1 MQGPEDR
8 APDGSER
15 PGPGPAAKLRSY
27 YCTVP
32 TTQHQTPPIDDHD
45 APHHRRK
52 SVPDGLGDR
61 AISPPRR
68 RRTHR
73 PHPDVLAG
81 VSEKRTRERARSG
94 AEQQRHRKNTHPR
107 HQPKGVIVSNTPPD
121 RKKLRPGDRAG
132 YYQRRR

>member
-1 MQGPEDR
+1 MQGPEVR
-8 APDGSER
+8 APNCSER

-27 YCTVP
+27 YLP
-32 TTQHQTPPIDDHD
+32 YPTPPIVDDHD
-45 APHHRRK
+45 ASHHRRK

-61 AISPPRR
+61 AIRLSRR

-73 PHPDVLAG
+73 PHRDALAG
-81 VSEKRTRERARSG
+81 DSEKQTCERARSG

-107 HQPKGVIVSNTPPD
+107 HQRKGVITINTTPS
-121 RKKLRPGDRAG
+121 RTKLKLGDRAG